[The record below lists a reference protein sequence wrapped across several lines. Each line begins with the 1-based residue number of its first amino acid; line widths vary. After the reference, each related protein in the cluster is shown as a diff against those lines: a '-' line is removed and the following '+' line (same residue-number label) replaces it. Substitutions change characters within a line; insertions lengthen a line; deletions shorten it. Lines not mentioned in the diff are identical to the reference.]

1 MRLII
6 LVLASVL
13 VLSAQPAQLSVEPP
27 AGLPGI
33 RTWQAPVIPPVR
45 LVNSARLSAVL
56 RAGKLY
62 LTLQDAI
69 GLAIE
74 NNLGLE
80 SQRYGPLL
88 SEWALKR
95 SQAGGAI
102 RGVPS
107 ASAQVSSVN
116 SGVGVSG
123 TIASAGLGGGGG
135 NGGSGG
141 GGGVAVQQIGQVTPN
156 LDPVLQNSTTFSHL
170 TQPQA
175 NTVLS
180 QTSALVQNQ
189 RTYNTVYQQGLLT
202 GGYIQLRDYSQ
213 YLKEN
218 APSDA
223 LNPAYGPH
231 ADIYLRH
238 NLLQG
243 FGVKLNS
250 RSIRISEMNIA
261 GSKET
266 FRSQVIDLVS
276 SVANLYWDLVTA
288 NDVIRAR
295 QASVD
300 IAQKFYEDTK
310 QRIEIGALA
319 RVELPRAAAELA
331 TRQQDLLIAG
341 STVSQLEN
349 RLKEAIMRTEDPA
362 VEMASIVLLD
372 KVQVPEADTLPPV
385 RELVAAALQKRPD
398 VAIAKI
404 RDQADEL
411 NALGTANPLLPT
423 LGVVA
428 QAYNRGV
435 AGTPQLSG
443 GKANPYFVG
452 GAATALGQVFRRDFP
467 NESASVYISAP
478 LGNRQAQ
485 ADYGIDQLR
494 LRQSAVEGRRS
505 NNQIAVDISNQ
516 VIALRQAR
524 ARYTAAVNTRDLQ
537 QELLKAEQ
545 EKFAF
550 GKTTIT
556 GLITTQRALVNAE
569 TAEINALVTYAHA
582 RVSLDQVLGDTL
594 ESNHVS
600 LAEALDGLVV
610 GNSSSSANPK

>member
-1 MRLII
+1 MKPLALALIP
-6 LVLASVL
+6 VLL
-13 VLSAQPAQLSVEPP
+13 LNAQPP
-27 AGLPGI
+27 GL
-33 RTWQAPVIPPVR
+33 RTWQAPEVPPVR
-45 LVNSARLSAVL
+45 LANSARLASVL

-80 SQRYGPLL
+80 SARYGPLL

-95 SQAGGAI
+95 SQAGGPI

-135 NGGSGG
+135 NGGGGG

-175 NTVLS
+175 NPVLS
-180 QTSALVQNQ
+180 QTTALVQNQ

-231 ADIYLRH
+231 ADLYLRH

-243 FGVKLNS
+243 FGIRLNS
-250 RSIRISEMNIA
+250 RSIRIAELNIA
-261 GSKET
+261 GSRET
-266 FRSQVIDLVS
+266 LRSQVIDLVS
-276 SVANLYWDLVTA
+276 AVANLYWDLVTA
-288 NDVIRAR
+288 HDVIQAR
-295 QASVD
+295 RASVE
-300 IAQKFYEDTK
+300 IAQKFYEDTR

-331 TRQQDLLIAG
+331 TRRQDLLLAG
-341 STVSQLEN
+341 SNVAQLEN
-349 RLKEAIMRTEDPA
+349 RLKEAIIRTEDPA

-372 KVQVPEADTLPPV
+372 AVPTPAADTLPPV
-385 RELVAAALQKRPD
+385 HDLVAAALKKRPD
-398 VAIAKI
+398 VAVAKI
-404 RDQADEL
+404 RDQAAEL
-411 NALGTANPLLPT
+411 NALGTVNPLLPT
-423 LGVVA
+423 LSVVA
-428 QAYNRGV
+428 QTYNRGV
-435 AGTPQLSG
+435 AGTPQASG
-443 GKANPYFVG
+443 GKTSPYFAGGVG
-452 GAATALGQVFRRDFP
+452 AALGQVFRRDFP
-467 NESASVYISAP
+467 SESASVSFSAP

-494 LRQSAVEGRRS
+494 LRQAAIQGRRDT
-505 NNQIAVDISNQ
+505 NQIAVDISNQ

-524 ARYTAAVNTRDLQ
+524 ARFTAAADTRALQ
-537 QELLKAEQ
+537 EELLRAEQ

-550 GKTTIT
+550 GKSTIT
-556 GLITTQRALVNAE
+556 GLITTQRALVNAQ
-569 TAEINALVTYAHA
+569 TLEINARADYAHA

-594 ESNHVS
+594 EANHVS
-600 LAEALDGLVV
+600 LDAATRGFYPDQ
-610 GNSSSSANPK
+610 K